1 MLLYTKNLHY
11 WENKIEYP
19 CANSTPRGPLA
30 HLVERLFCKEEV
42 RSSSLLGSTS
52 YKKVAFINNKIQV
65 YMNNNIE
72 NRFNRVPS
80 LEEKKQLD
88 LVTEEVLA
96 LYLKNQEGTKLHS
109 LRTDHEVHLELLKQK
124 KDERLTKNMR
134 DLIKLLAM
142 DF

>member
-1 MLLYTKNLHY
+1 
-11 WENKIEYP
+11 
-19 CANSTPRGPLA
+19 
-30 HLVERLFCKEEV
+30 
-42 RSSSLLGSTS
+42 
-52 YKKVAFINNKIQV
+52 
-65 YMNNNIE
+65 MNNNIE
-72 NRFNRVPS
+72 NRFKRVPS

-142 DF
+142 DFFKENNRIPDGIDLWDKVKKETTNQNEKVA